1 MEELL
6 ERLREKQQEYAEDDG
21 DCLAQ
26 FRRAG
31 ELQGCSPESAL
42 LGMAV
47 KHVVALFDLVR
58 KGEKAKN
65 VVNSEK
71 WEEYIGDIVVYMLIL
86 NEMVIDTFPRE
97 VKEKSDLVMVKER
110 QATQGMVKKG
120 KR

>member
-26 FRRAG
+26 FRQAG

-86 NEMVIDTFPRE
+86 NEMVIDTFPR
-97 VKEKSDLVMVKER
+97 SDSVMVKER
-110 QATQGMVKKG
+110 QATQGMGKKG